1 MAAYFISFR
10 DTMKDPALYASY
22 LEKAAPTLAN
32 REARLLVVNG
42 ALTPLE
48 GECPDGVV
56 ILEFP
61 DAQAARD
68 WYDSKEYQAVVGER
82 LAATQGR
89 AVIVE
94 GPASDLAPTS

>member
-10 DTMKDPALYASY
+10 DAMSDPTLYASY
-22 LEKAAPTLAN
+22 LEKASPTLAD
-32 REARLLVVNG
+32 RDVRLLVVNG

-48 GECPDGVV
+48 GERPDGVV

-61 DAQAARD
+61 DVQTALD
-68 WYDSKEYQAVVGER
+68 WYHSPAYQAVVGER
-82 LAATQGR
+82 LAATNGR

-94 GPASDLAPTS
+94 GAPAA